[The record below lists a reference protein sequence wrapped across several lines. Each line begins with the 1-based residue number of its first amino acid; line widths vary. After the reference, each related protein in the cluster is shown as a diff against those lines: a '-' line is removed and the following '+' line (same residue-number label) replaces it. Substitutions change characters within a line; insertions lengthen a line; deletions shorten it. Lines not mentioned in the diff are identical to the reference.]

1 MSIGHLISISKIEKV
16 EKKRMNFLILLIQS
30 MYFFNVNL
38 QFSWNEMTKRAH
50 ILLFYAGFCVTWQNV
65 FENSRNSICVAS
77 ILILSKYKQKTSW
90 ARLSM
95 DIFMKKKQAGKLAS
109 NKLASSNFL
118 VLKLQYHSR

>member
-1 MSIGHLISISKIEKV
+1 M
-16 EKKRMNFLILLIQS
+16 
-30 MYFFNVNL
+30 
-38 QFSWNEMTKRAH
+38 
-50 ILLFYAGFCVTWQNV
+50 LFYTDFCVKWQNV

-90 ARLSM
+90 ACLSM

-118 VLKLQYHSR
+118 VSGFDVHMLQDLAF